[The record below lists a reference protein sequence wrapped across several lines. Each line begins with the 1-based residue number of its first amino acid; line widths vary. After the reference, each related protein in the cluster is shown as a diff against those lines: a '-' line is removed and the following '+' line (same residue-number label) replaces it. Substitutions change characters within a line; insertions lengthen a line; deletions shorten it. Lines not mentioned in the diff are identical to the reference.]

1 MKKDFKL
8 QKVLEFRERKCEI
21 NKKKLAELITQKSDL
36 DSKIQSVLDDIKKNQ
51 TEKDEK
57 KGRFDFNLL
66 RMYELYIEK
75 LEKRLKE
82 LYQARETILN
92 DIEKQRKLVID
103 SINDVKI
110 MEKLKEN
117 HVKNYLIYLN
127 KQELKLI
134 DEMVISRF
142 GKENGF

>member
-21 NKKKLAELITQKSDL
+21 NKKKLSELLSKKSDL
-36 DSKIQSVLDDIKKNQ
+36 DAKIQSVLDDIEKNRTEMDAKKMV
-51 TEKDEK
+51 
-57 KGRFDFNLL
+57 FDFNLL
-66 RMYELYIEK
+66 KMYELYIEK
-75 LEKRLKE
+75 LEKNLKE
-82 LYQARETILN
+82 LYQLRNTALIE
-92 DIEKQRKLVID
+92 IEKQKKLVVD
-103 SINDVKI
+103 SINDVKV

-117 HVKNYLIYLN
+117 HIKNYLMYLN

-142 GKENGF
+142 GNDNGL

>member
-21 NKKKLAELITQKSDL
+21 NKKKLTELLSKKSDL
-36 DSKIQSVLDDIKKNQ
+36 DAKIQSVLDDIKKNQ
-51 TEKDEK
+51 TERDAK
-57 KGRFDFNLL
+57 KMVFDFNVL

-75 LEKRLKE
+75 LEKKLKE
-82 LYQARETILN
+82 LYQLRNTVLVE
-92 DIEKQRKLVID
+92 IEKQKKLVVD
-103 SINDVKI
+103 SINDVKV

-117 HVKNYLIYLN
+117 HIKNYLMYLN
-127 KQELKLI
+127 KQELKFI

-142 GKENGF
+142 GSDNGL

>member
-21 NKKKLAELITQKSDL
+21 NKKKLTELLSKKSDL
-36 DSKIQSVLDDIKKNQ
+36 DAKIQSVLDDIEKNRTEMDAKKMV
-51 TEKDEK
+51 
-57 KGRFDFNLL
+57 FDFNLL

-75 LEKRLKE
+75 LEKKLKE
-82 LYQARETILN
+82 LYQLRNTALIE
-92 DIEKQRKLVID
+92 IEKQKKLVVD
-103 SINDVKI
+103 SINDVKV

-117 HVKNYLIYLN
+117 HIKNYLMYLN

-142 GKENGF
+142 GNDNGL

>member
-21 NKKKLAELITQKSDL
+21 NKKKLTELLSKKSDL
-36 DSKIQSVLDDIKKNQ
+36 DAKIQSVLDDIKKNQ
-51 TEKDEK
+51 TERDAK
-57 KGRFDFNLL
+57 KMVFDFNVL

-75 LEKRLKE
+75 LEKKIKE
-82 LYQARETILN
+82 LYQLRNTVLVE
-92 DIEKQRKLVID
+92 IEKQKKLVVD
-103 SINDVKI
+103 SINDVKV

-117 HVKNYLIYLN
+117 HIKNYLMYLN

-142 GKENGF
+142 GSDNGL

>member
-21 NKKKLAELITQKSDL
+21 NKKKLTELLSKKSDL
-36 DSKIQSVLDDIKKNQ
+36 DAKIQSVLDDIEKNQ
-51 TEKDEK
+51 TERDAK
-57 KGRFDFNLL
+57 KMVFDFNVL

-75 LEKRLKE
+75 LEKKLKE
-82 LYQARETILN
+82 LYQLRNAALIE
-92 DIEKQRKLVID
+92 IEKQKKLVVD
-103 SINDVKI
+103 SINDVKV

-117 HVKNYLIYLN
+117 HIKNYLMYLN

-142 GKENGF
+142 GNDNGL